1 MNKALIGRAVY
12 GCAFLAVAQAAGTGA
27 WARLSPSHL
36 GHEPFPRTDD
46 RNGEAQRNST
56 GADSRITHQ
65 IEFLSVEL
73 EKFEAETRGI
83 SERN

>member
-1 MNKALIGRAVY
+1 VNKALIGRAVY

-27 WARLSPSHL
+27 WARLSPNHL
-36 GHEPFPRTDD
+36 G
-46 RNGEAQRNST
+46 
-56 GADSRITHQ
+56 
-65 IEFLSVEL
+65 L

>member
-1 MNKALIGRAVY
+1 VNKALIGRAVY
-12 GCAFLAVAQAAGTGA
+12 GCAFLAVAQAAERVRGPDFRQTTWGMS
-27 WARLSPSHL
+27 R
-36 GHEPFPRTDD
+36 FPRTDD